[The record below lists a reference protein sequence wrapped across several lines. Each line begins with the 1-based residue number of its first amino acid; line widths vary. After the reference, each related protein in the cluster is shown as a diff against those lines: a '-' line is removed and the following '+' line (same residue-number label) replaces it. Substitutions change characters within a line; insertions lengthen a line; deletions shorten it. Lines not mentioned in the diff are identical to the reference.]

1 MDSELKNS
9 GLAEPRLKT
18 NCKAARRHR
27 YVRYVAVKASG
38 WSTSCK
44 NCRACLQLSWARPS
58 WPRQVTS
65 DVPEISWWQGKL
77 MEIAIQLLLGFVV
90 VDHSC
95 HMHIS
100 QTLALPRISCPGA
113 DGTVV
118 SDDARQEIAGF
129 QKVEKK
135 QSTRPATCFITCI
148 DRNVEA
154 GLRHSRPAKPKRRSS
169 KPGSRSELLVYWVY
183 KETTSP
189 NTSE

>member
-1 MDSELKNS
+1 MTGEIDGNWYHLVSNYYWDLLWWITTARIESTLQVAFNYS
-9 GLAEPRLKT
+9 FSTSLPSL
-18 NCKAARRHR
+18 ARRPR
-27 YVRYVAVKASG
+27 DQG
-38 WSTSCK
+38 MWSH
-44 NCRACLQLSWARPS
+44 
-58 WPRQVTS
+58 
-65 DVPEISWWQGKL
+65 G
-77 MEIAIQLLLGFVV
+77 
-90 VDHSC
+90 C

-100 QTLALPRISCPGA
+100 QTLALPRISCPGV

-169 KPGSRSELLVYWVY
+169 KLGSRSELLVY
-183 KETTSP
+183 
-189 NTSE
+189 